1 MRTFPQVLL
10 MLIVTSGMFSPA
22 HSAEK
27 PAAEKPEA
35 DKPAAP
41 AKQEKAAD
49 ALVKLNPEGTVL
61 LDLKGKRVLLKT
73 KVVQREAVLEFFCC
87 LSQTLEHESIV
98 ALDSK
103 AMFIH
108 AALLRI
114 GAKPGKPAQ
123 FEPEYKPPT
132 GQKIDIFVQWRDK
145 KKTLHRVR
153 AQDWVQRVTRRFYS
167 VPMEKLPND
176 LKIPA
181 ESELRY
187 DKFAKELLWFGPMTE
202 EQKKRLLAWSKDAAY
217 KKGIEKFFDDSQ
229 PRKMTA
235 EWVFAGSQFV
245 RDEPGGPEYYL
256 AESGQII
263 SVANFSSSIIDIS
276 MKSTDAEANLLFEA
290 ATDQIPPLGTEVT
303 VELIPQFKPVK
314 GEASKKSAAASETT
328 PSKSSSK

>member
-1 MRTFPQVLL
+1 MGYGQMCVMISIDSALSHHFLQGPAMRTIPQVLL
-10 MLIVTSGMFSPA
+10 LLIVTSGMLSPA

-27 PAAEKPEA
+27 PAADKTAA
-35 DKPAAP
+35 DKKAAP
-41 AKQEKAAD
+41 AKKEKAAD

-98 ALDSK
+98 SLDSK

-123 FEPEYKPPT
+123 FDPEYKPPT

-145 KKTLHRVR
+145 KENAASRFG
-153 AQDWVQRVTRRFYS
+153 AQDWAQRVTRRFYS

-202 EQKKRLLAWSKDAAY
+202 DQKKRLLAWSKDAAY
-217 KKGIEKFFDDSQ
+217 KK
-229 PRKMTA
+229 R
-235 EWVFAGSQFV
+235 GS
-245 RDEPGGPEYYL
+245 R
-256 AESGQII
+256 
-263 SVANFSSSIIDIS
+263 NFS
-276 MKSTDAEANLLFEA
+276 TTANHA
-290 ATDQIPPLGTEVT
+290 R
-303 VELIPQFKPVK
+303 
-314 GEASKKSAAASETT
+314 
-328 PSKSSSK
+328 